1 MKRGLTEARIG
12 VLMGGRSAERDVSL
26 RTGQAVH
33 QALLRRGYDAVAIDV
48 DETVCD
54 QLRVHRV
61 QLAFL
66 SLHGPGGEDGTIQGL
81 LESIGVP
88 YTGSGVAAS
97 AMAMNKSTTKAL
109 LAYHGIPVPA
119 GVVVQTAQARSN
131 SRMPTGVRCPFVVK
145 PVDQGSTI
153 GVTIVRRPSEW
164 ATALRRAQ
172 PFGREAVAESFIPGR
187 EVTVSVLQGRKGPAA
202 LPLVEIVVTEGFYD
216 FDAKYQKGR
225 TKYLCPA
232 PMPAALTKQL
242 QALGARAFE
251 VLGCEG
257 AARVDI
263 RVTPRGKPYV
273 LEVNTIP
280 GMTETS
286 LLPMAA
292 KQAGLDYDQLVE
304 RILESALSRM
314 RKAHRDR

>member
-48 DETVCD
+48 DETVCE
-54 QLRVHRV
+54 QLRAHRV
-61 QLAFL
+61 QIAFL

-119 GVVVQTAQARSN
+119 GAVVQTAQARSN
-131 SRMPTGVRCPFVVK
+131 SRMPTGVRCPLVVK

-232 PMPAALTKQL
+232 PMPATLTKQL

-292 KQAGLDYDQLVE
+292 KQAGVEYDQLVE